1 MIRFT
6 AMPWS
11 FAVKALI
18 IGIAVLALGACSL
31 VRVSYGNGPA
41 LASWWLD
48 GYLDLD
54 EAQEAAARPLLRDWF
69 AWHRA
74 TQLPDYVRW
83 LATWRER
90 AGGEVN
96 ADEICRW
103 TDLARDRLWTAVEAA
118 LPAGAKL
125 LPGITPAQWTH
136 LANKLADRLAEERDK
151 LAPPSAEARR
161 TRALERAVDRAE
173 SFYGPIDEA
182 QRRLLADG
190 LADAPMHVQRWLDDR
205 ERRQQRFVA
214 ALRAAQ
220 AEPDAMRRLAALRQA
235 TQALMQPADAETAA
249 LLARRQAQGCALTA
263 RLHASSTAAQ
273 RQHLKERLGA
283 WEEDL
288 RALAA
293 AGAS

>member
-1 MIRFT
+1 MR
-6 AMPWS
+6 WS

-18 IGIAVLALGACSL
+18 IGIAALALGACSL
-31 VRVSYGNGPA
+31 VRVSYANGPA

-48 GYLDLD
+48 AYLDLD

-90 AGGEVN
+90 AGGEAG

-103 TDLARDRLWTAVEAA
+103 TDLARERLWTAVEAA
-118 LPAGAKL
+118 LPAGAQL

-136 LANKLADRLAEERDK
+136 LAHKLADRLAEERDK

-161 TRALERAVDRAE
+161 ARALERSVDRAE
-173 SFYGPIDEA
+173 SFYGQIGEG
-182 QRRLLADG
+182 QRRLLADA
-190 LADAPMHVQRWLDDR
+190 LADAPMDIQRWLDER

-214 ALRAAQ
+214 TLRTAQ
-220 AEPDAMRRLAALRQA
+220 AEPDATRRLAALRLA
-235 TQALMQPADAETAA
+235 AQALMQPADAQAAA
-249 LLARRQAQGCALTA
+249 LQARRQAQGCALTA
-263 RLHASSTAAQ
+263 RLHASSTPAQ
-273 RQHLKERLGA
+273 RQHLQGRLSA

>member
-1 MIRFT
+1 MR
-6 AMPWS
+6 WS

-18 IGIAVLALGACSL
+18 IGIAALALGACSL
-31 VRVSYGNGPA
+31 VRVSYANGPA

-48 GYLDLD
+48 AYLDLD

-90 AGGEVN
+90 AGGEAG

-103 TDLARDRLWTAVEAA
+103 TDLARERLWTAVEAA
-118 LPAGAKL
+118 LPAGAQL

-136 LANKLADRLAEERDK
+136 LAHKLADRLAEERDK

-161 TRALERAVDRAE
+161 ARALERSVDRAE
-173 SFYGPIDEA
+173 SFYGQIGEG
-182 QRRLLADG
+182 QRRLLADA
-190 LADAPMHVQRWLDDR
+190 LADAPMDIQRWLDER

-214 ALRAAQ
+214 TLRTAQ
-220 AEPDAMRRLAALRQA
+220 AEPDATRRLAALRLA
-235 TQALMQPADAETAA
+235 AQALMQPADAQAAA
-249 LLARRQAQGCALTA
+249 LQARRQAQGCALTA
-263 RLHASSTAAQ
+263 RLHASSTPAQ
-273 RQHLKERLGA
+273 RQHLQERLSA

>member
-1 MIRFT
+1 MR
-6 AMPWS
+6 WS

-18 IGIAVLALGACSL
+18 IGIAALALGACSL
-31 VRVSYGNGPA
+31 VRVSYANGPA

-48 GYLDLD
+48 AYLDLD

-90 AGGEVN
+90 AGGEAG

-103 TDLARDRLWTAVEAA
+103 TDLARERLWTAVEAA
-118 LPAGAKL
+118 LPAGAQL

-136 LANKLADRLAEERDK
+136 LAHKLADRLAEERDK

-161 TRALERAVDRAE
+161 ARALERSVDRAE
-173 SFYGPIDEA
+173 SFYGQIGEA
-182 QRRLLADG
+182 QRRLLADA
-190 LADAPMHVQRWLDDR
+190 LADAPMDIQRWLDER

-214 ALRAAQ
+214 TLRTAQ
-220 AEPDAMRRLAALRQA
+220 AEPDATRRLAALRLA
-235 TQALMQPADAETAA
+235 AQALMQPADAQAAA
-249 LLARRQAQGCALTA
+249 LQARRQAQGCALTA
-263 RLHASSTAAQ
+263 RLHASSTPAQ
-273 RQHLKERLGA
+273 RQHLQERLSA

>member
-1 MIRFT
+1 MR
-6 AMPWS
+6 WS

-18 IGIAVLALGACSL
+18 IGIAALALGACSL
-31 VRVSYGNGPA
+31 VRVSYANGPA

-48 GYLDLD
+48 AYLDLD

-90 AGGEVN
+90 AGGEVG

-103 TDLARDRLWTAVEAA
+103 TDLARERLWTAVEAA
-118 LPAGAKL
+118 LPAGAQL

-136 LANKLADRLAEERDK
+136 LAHKLADRLAEERDK

-161 TRALERAVDRAE
+161 ARALERSVDRAE
-173 SFYGPIDEA
+173 SFYGQIGEG
-182 QRRLLADG
+182 QRRLLADA
-190 LADAPMHVQRWLDDR
+190 LADAPMDIQRWLDER

-214 ALRAAQ
+214 TLRTAQ
-220 AEPDAMRRLAALRQA
+220 AEPDATRRLAALRLA
-235 TQALMQPADAETAA
+235 AQALMQPADAQAAA
-249 LLARRQAQGCALTA
+249 LQARRQAQGCALTA
-263 RLHASSTAAQ
+263 RLHASSTPAQ
-273 RQHLKERLGA
+273 RQHLQERLSA